1 MRHRHAVAV
10 DMVAGPV
17 TRLPRREVGDDLVAV
32 EVKIDPLVA
41 RSSLRTAHR
50 LPIESARGGEIVD
63 GKGEVERGQGH
74 CRPHSARAAPEER
87 VFLQRTGLPALL
99 PCAPT

>member
-1 MRHRHAVAV
+1 MVTAIAESPGSADQRIAV
-10 DMVAGPV
+10 
-17 TRLPRREVGDDLVAV
+17 LVG
-32 EVKIDPLVA
+32 
-41 RSSLRTAHR
+41 S
-50 LPIESARGGEIVD
+50 GEIVD

-74 CRPHSARAAPEER
+74 GRPHSARAAPEER